1 MDLDTAVA
9 PPGSTNKKLKQNDA
23 GHWDAI
29 GVGDGDPTNGL
40 IENEYIDVSA
50 KGKSKLYDNDDD
62 TLQHGKNKDAGL
74 AVVGGNHAKSSPSG
88 SDDPNNIITSN
99 SDILYHDDDEE
110 ELAGDYEDEYG
121 DEDYAEYLSD
131 YDVNDGDIYEDDYL
145 KLQSQF
151 DNVDLPTGVEVSVPW
166 ITEPSQNV
174 ASIPSTTV
182 TNGHA
187 EVTGKVS
194 SDSSPSDDKGL
205 VASSSSTTS
214 VPNGESSSCN
224 KVEESAENIIEKLKN
239 FKTFDTV
246 EDFSDHHY
254 ARSGEQAVPA
264 KNWAKKIQE
273 EWKIL
278 ENDLPETIFVRVYE
292 SRMELLRAVIIG
304 PAGTPYHDGL
314 YVFDCIFPSNYP
326 HAPPMVY
333 YYSGGLRLNPN
344 LYECGKVCLSL
355 LGTWS
360 GDRNEEWIPGRSTM
374 LQVLVSI
381 QALILNARPFFNEPG
396 YESSYTGERGVKQSR
411 EYNENVFILSLKT
424 MMYILRRPPR
434 YFEEL
439 VKGHFQQRAHNIL
452 IACRAYAEGNA
463 PGTITIKDGVAD
475 LSHADKVASA
485 NFKAQ
490 VKKFINVLI
499 TNFSRFGNIDCE
511 QFRVSD

>member
-1 MDLDTAVA
+1 MDLDMADSVS
-9 PPGSTNKKLKQNDA
+9 PPASTNKKLKQND
-23 GHWDAI
+23 
-29 GVGDGDPTNGL
+29 
-40 IENEYIDVSA
+40 
-50 KGKSKLYDNDDD
+50 
-62 TLQHGKNKDAGL
+62 DAGL
-74 AVVGGNHAKSSPSG
+74 AVVGGNHAKSSSSV
-88 SDDPNNIITSN
+88 SDDPINIVTSN
-99 SDILYHDDDEE
+99 SDISYHNDDDEE
-110 ELAGDYEDEYG
+110 EELADDDEEEYG
-121 DEDYAEYLSD
+121 DDDYAEYLSD
-131 YDVNDGDIYEDDYL
+131 YDVNDGDIYEDDYV

-166 ITEPSQNV
+166 ITKPSENV
-174 ASIPSTTV
+174 VSVPSTTV
-182 TNGHA
+182 TNAHA

-194 SDSSPSDDKGL
+194 NSSGSSVDKSL
-205 VASSSSTTS
+205 VASSSSIS
-214 VPNGESSSCN
+214 AAPNGEASSCN

-239 FKTFDTV
+239 FKTFDMV

-254 ARSGEQAVPA
+254 ARSGEQAPA
-264 KNWAKKIQE
+264 KNWAKRIQD

-314 YVFDCIFPSNYP
+314 FVFDCIFPSTYP
-326 HAPPMVY
+326 NAPPMVY

-360 GDRNEEWIPGRSTM
+360 GDRNEKWIPGRSTM

-396 YESSYTGERGVKQSR
+396 YEANYTGEIGVKQSR
-411 EYNENVFILSLKT
+411 EYSENVFILSLKT

-439 VKGHFQQRAHNIL
+439 VKGHFQQCAHNIL

-475 LSHADKVASA
+475 LTHADRVASA

-490 VKKFINVLI
+490 LKKFINILI